1 MPSRNP
7 SPVEQY
13 RTELVERLL
22 ACAPDSVLD
31 AGCGD
36 GALLAALA
44 PRVARVS
51 GIDADEGCVAA
62 TRARGFTAQVADAS
76 RLPHADGE
84 FDWVV
89 LQYAAHHFTALDAA
103 MRECWRVARAGVL
116 VQDPWYDE
124 SFVSQRIALALDRWY
139 KQIDRLEGMVHEDCL
154 DAATICAAL
163 AAEPGIAIEVR
174 HRLVLQAVP
183 FSEVVREVDRRLRSG
198 RVPGSLETEARAI
211 LEDAERHGVSEPGM
225 LLVSLRRRA

>member
-1 MPSRNP
+1 MATPNP
-7 SPVEQY
+7 STVEQY
-13 RTELVERLL
+13 RAELIERLL
-22 ACAPDSVLD
+22 SRAPGSVLD
-31 AGCGD
+31 VGCGD

-44 PRVARVS
+44 PRVARVA
-51 GIDADEGCVAA
+51 GIDADAA
-62 TRARGFTAQVADAS
+62 QVDAARARGFAAQVADAG
-76 RLPHADGE
+76 RLPHGDGE

-89 LQYAAHHFTALDAA
+89 LQYTAHHLEALDEA
-103 MRECWRVARAGVL
+103 MRECWRVARVGVL

-124 SFVSQRIALALDRWY
+124 SFVSQRIALALDRWH
-139 KQIDRLEGMVHEDCL
+139 KQIDRLGGMVHEDCL
-154 DAATICAAL
+154 DSATICAAL

-198 RVPGSLETEARAI
+198 DVPGSLETEARAI

-225 LLVSLRRRA
+225 LLVSLRHPA